1 MPSLLQRLDAH
12 QRRNR
17 LTGGVIGVVY
27 KFVDDAGTHLAA
39 LITYY
44 GFVSLFPLLL
54 LGSTVLGIVLAGSP
68 ELRERILE
76 AAVSQLP
83 GLEQDL
89 ASPEGLGGGAIGI
102 VVGLLG
108 ATYGALG
115 VGQAVQNAS
124 NTAWN
129 VPRHRRPNPFLARAR
144 SAGLAAL
151 IGVDVVGTTV
161 VAGIVGA
168 ADFLGPLGSVL
179 VLVGTLVVHCLVF
192 AAVFRLSAAHG
203 PSWREVAPGAAF
215 AAVAWLGLQYV
226 GVAYA
231 GRSAGTTSVT
241 NGVFAVVLGLLAF
254 LYLAG
259 VLVVLAIELNVVLAE
274 RLYPRSLLTPFTD
287 DVDLTEADEQTYE
300 EMAKAQQLKGFQR
313 IEVAFERRRGRSR
326 VTPSD
331 ADEAPSPR
339 TDPGSTSPTRRR

>member
-1 MPSLLQRLDAH
+1 MPSLVQRIDDH

-17 LTGGVIGVVY
+17 VTGAVIGIVY

-54 LGSTVLGIVLAGSP
+54 LGSTVLGIVLAGDP
-68 ELRERILE
+68 ELQARILE
-76 AAVSQLP
+76 SAVSQLP
-83 GLEQDL
+83 GLGDDL
-89 ASPEGLGGGAIGI
+89 ARPEGLGGGLVGI
-102 VVGLLG
+102 VVGLVG

-129 VPRHRRPNPFLARAR
+129 VPRHRRPNPFTARAR

-151 IGVDVVGTTV
+151 LGLDVVATTA
-161 VAGIVGA
+161 VAGLVGG

-179 VLVGTLVVHCLVF
+179 VVLGTLAVHAVVF

-203 PSWREVAPGAAF
+203 PSWRDVAPGALF
-215 AAVAWLGLQYV
+215 ASLAWLALQYV

-231 GRSAGTTSVT
+231 TRSVGSGSVT

-259 VLVVLAIELNVVLAE
+259 ILVVLAIELNVVLAE
-274 RLYPRSLLTPFTD
+274 RLYPRSLLTPFVD
-287 DVDLTEADEQTYE
+287 DVELTEADEHTYE
-300 EMAKAQQLKGFQR
+300 EMAKAQQTKGFQR
-313 IEVAFERRRGRSR
+313 IEVRFDRRRSK
-326 VTPSD
+326 
-331 ADEAPSPR
+331 
-339 TDPGSTSPTRRR
+339 RRGDDRAE